1 MCKRSL
7 LLVTVWGF
15 ASSLVLAG
23 QDSPR
28 AEAFFGYSYMRIQIQ
43 GSTAANSNGW
53 NGEVAGYFN
62 RNVGMVADFS
72 GHYPVSKGV
81 DFSMYN
87 FLFGPQIAYHGSATL
102 SPFARFLIGGTHASA
117 GFGGQRAG
125 DTNFAFA
132 FGAGVDAKV
141 APAFALRLIQA
152 DYIRTHFLNH
162 HQNQTRLSFGLV
174 FRTGRR

>member
-7 LLVTVWGF
+7 WWLALWLL
-15 ASSLVLAG
+15 ASSLVLPA
-23 QDSPR
+23 QHVPR

-43 GSTAANSNGW
+43 GSTAVNSNGW
-53 NGEVAGYFN
+53 NGELAGYFN
-62 RNVGMVADFS
+62 RNVGVVADFS

-87 FLFGPQIAYHGSATL
+87 FLFGPQVSYHGAATL

-117 GFGGQRAG
+117 GFGGQRAA
-125 DTNFAFA
+125 DTNFAFG

-152 DYIRTHFLNH
+152 DYIRTHFLSH
-162 HQNQTRLSFGLV
+162 HQNQTRLSFGVV
-174 FRTGRR
+174 FRTGGR